1 MHHELI
7 CFLYACYSKSLLLFL
22 LGSLLDVCGVGA
34 APLRP
39 PLGDVQ
45 GTCSRFKRR
54 ASWPFKAEG
63 RPWQIKQAIIVL
75 RWAHE
80 GVARSLTIRNQLGRR
95 DASAAAPLKASLE

>member
-54 ASWPFKAEG
+54 AAWPFKAEG
-63 RPWQIKQAIIVL
+63 RLWQIKQAIIVL

-80 GVARSLTIRNQLGRR
+80 E
-95 DASAAAPLKASLE
+95 AAAGSWAINHSKSAWEARCERSSAS